1 MKIGP
6 EIFDDFEINVLKN
19 RRDLE
24 SFKMLEKYHT
34 PPSSSRMKGL
44 PSLFGKPGTI

>member
-1 MKIGP
+1 VKIEP
-6 EIFDDFEINVLKN
+6 KIFDDFRNVLKN